1 MKKTAIIMVAVL
13 AIVLSVFCLA
23 ACGEPAT
30 DGSDTATEG
39 TYKFYSMRYEDE
51 VWNIGDTDEEGSLG
65 LLTADSVVLVLNS
78 DGTINFTMGAE
89 GDFRIGGTWKQEA
102 NTVTI
107 KFETDDVTVFTKK
120 GDKLTGGLIGS
131 LYFDLK
137 KSR

>member
-13 AIVLSVFCLA
+13 AVVLSIVCLT
-23 ACGEPAT
+23 ACADNAM
-30 DGSDTATEG
+30 DGSDSVTEG

-65 LLTADSVVLVLNS
+65 LLTADSVVLVLNA

-107 KFETDDVTVFTKK
+107 KFETEDVAVFIKK